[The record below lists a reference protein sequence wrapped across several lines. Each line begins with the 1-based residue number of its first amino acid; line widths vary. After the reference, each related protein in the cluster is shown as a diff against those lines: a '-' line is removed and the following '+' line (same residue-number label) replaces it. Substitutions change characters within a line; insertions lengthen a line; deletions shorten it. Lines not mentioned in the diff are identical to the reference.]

1 MFSVEQTTPT
11 ALRKKG
17 GERFTVVWADG
28 HESAYPAR
36 YLRGRCP
43 CAQCVSETT
52 GVRMVFEE
60 HVNPDV
66 AIAASRT
73 VGQYALHF
81 DWSDGHTTGIYSF
94 DYLRR
99 ICPCAACAAIAA
111 GMARPG
117 HEGAPAPGGD
127 A

>member
-1 MFSVEQTTPT
+1 VLEPEQTTPA

-17 GERFTVVWADG
+17 GERFTIVWQDG
-28 HESAYPAR
+28 HESGFPAR

-52 GVRMVFEE
+52 GQRMVFEE

-66 AIAASRT
+66 AIAAART

-81 DWSDGHTTGIYSF
+81 EWSDGHATGIYAF

-99 ICPCAACAAIAA
+99 ICPCPACAGAA
-111 GMARPG
+111 V
-117 HEGAPAPGGD
+117 APPVGGEPPRETP
-127 A
+127 